1 MRQILMWLRV
11 SCAFVLY
18 TLAGCAGL
26 PANAPL
32 HNGSYPLKPTESV
45 AIGGG
50 ATVRY
55 DSFTDSRCPK
65 GAQCIW
71 AGKVSYSF
79 VLSSA
84 AGQEPFSLDYE
95 GQRVD
100 AKTLPG
106 VSFGISFA
114 GVNTLPVEQHA
125 VVLEVRTAAQ
135 P

>member
-1 MRQILMWLRV
+1 MWLRV

-26 PANAPL
+26 PVNAPL
-32 HNGSYPLKPTESV
+32 HSGSYPLKPTESV

-65 GAQCIW
+65 GAMCIW
-71 AGKVSYSF
+71 AGKVSYNFTVTSGAGKESF
-79 VLSSA
+79 A
-84 AGQEPFSLDYE
+84 LDYE
-95 GQRVD
+95 GARH
-100 AKTLPG
+100 ASTTLPG

-114 GVNTLPVEQHA
+114 KVRERPIAEHA
-125 VVLEVRTAAQ
+125 VVLEVAVTRS